1 MASYSSYKKVVAADS
16 LLPAAITDTA
26 LAVGTRKQY
35 GVQWFFG
42 QPCACSTGCACTW
55 TVPANV
61 RTLQIEAWGSGGSG
75 HGACTCDRC
84 HHYKGAGGGYYNNV
98 TITTAA
104 GCQYTVC
111 AAGNGPCCRF
121 ECTGC
126 LGCSSYVTGFN
137 LSNFCAIGGTGGCAN
152 TDWTTGCTSAWECC
166 LGPTDNGGNFGLGLH
181 AGAFGYTWF
190 RYDVGSCHCYRTMT
204 NSTSA
209 PLIGTSSMQIQ
220 GYCWMRCGCWTV
232 PYGHGGQGAMATY
245 CGTSCC
251 GQGGMGGPG
260 LVKITYF

>member
-16 LLPAAITDTA
+16 LLPAAINDAA

-42 QPCACSTGCACTW
+42 QPCACSTGLCCLF

-61 RTLQIEAWGSGGSG
+61 RTLQIEAWGSGGGG

-84 HHYKGAGGGYYNNV
+84 HHYQGAGGGYYNNV

-111 AAGNGPCCRF
+111 AAGNGNCCRL

-126 LGCSSYVTGFN
+126 VGCSSYVNGFN
-137 LSNFCAIGGTGGCAN
+137 LSGFCAIGGNGGLAN
-152 TDWTTGCTSAWECC
+152 GSWTTGCNSAWSCC
-166 LGPTDNGGNFGLGLH
+166 LQAGANGGNFGFGLH
-181 AGAFGYTWF
+181 SGTFGYTWF
-190 RYDVGSCHCYRTMT
+190 RYDVGSCHCYRTYT
-204 NSTSA
+204 NTTSA
-209 PLIGTSSMQIQ
+209 PLIGTASRQIQ

-232 PYGHGGQGAMATY
+232 PYGNGGQGAMATY

>member
-1 MASYSSYKKVVAADS
+1 MASYSSYKKVVATDS
-16 LLPAAITDTA
+16 ILPSAVTDSS

-42 QPCACSTGCACTW
+42 EPCACSTGRCCLW

-75 HGACTCDRC
+75 HGACSCNRC
-84 HHYKGAGGGYYNNV
+84 QHYKGAGGGFYNAV
-98 TITTAA
+98 TVTTSA
-104 GCQYTVC
+104 GNEYTVC

-121 ECTGC
+121 ECQGC
-126 LGCSSYVTGFN
+126 IGCSSYVIGSG
-137 LSNFCAIGGTGGCAN
+137 LSNFCAIGGDAGIATG
-152 TDWTTGCTSAWECC
+152 DWTTACNSEWACC
-166 LGPTDNGGNFGLGLH
+166 IQSGANGGTFGFGLHSGT
-181 AGAFGYTWF
+181 FGYTWF
-190 RYDVGSCHCYRTMT
+190 RYDVGQCHCYRQYT

-209 PLIGTSSMQIQ
+209 PLIGTQSRQIQ
-220 GYCWMRCGCWTV
+220 GFCWMRCGCWTV
-232 PYGHGGQGAMATY
+232 PYGNGGQGAMSTY